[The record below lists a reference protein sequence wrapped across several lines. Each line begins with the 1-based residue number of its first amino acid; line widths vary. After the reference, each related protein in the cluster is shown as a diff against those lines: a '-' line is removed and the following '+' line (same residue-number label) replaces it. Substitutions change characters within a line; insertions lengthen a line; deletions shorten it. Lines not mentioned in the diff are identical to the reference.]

1 MHVNEDHEVWNY
13 VYFLIHL
20 QIKDKSDMNGVESYI
35 KEKFEMQ
42 ETSWFPLHRCLR
54 IVKEQRKRSEHTSD
68 TNKVG
73 ELQQVLQQKISQAEE
88 GIKNLELLFK

>member
-1 MHVNEDHEVWNY
+1 MCFICGLNRQTLDRDTEGGFDAHSMEDHEVWNY

-35 KEKFEMQ
+35 REKFEMQ

-54 IVKEQRKRSEHTSD
+54 IIKEQRKRSEHTGE
-68 TNKVG
+68 TNKVA
-73 ELQQVLQQKISQAEE
+73 EMQK
-88 GIKNLELLFK
+88 